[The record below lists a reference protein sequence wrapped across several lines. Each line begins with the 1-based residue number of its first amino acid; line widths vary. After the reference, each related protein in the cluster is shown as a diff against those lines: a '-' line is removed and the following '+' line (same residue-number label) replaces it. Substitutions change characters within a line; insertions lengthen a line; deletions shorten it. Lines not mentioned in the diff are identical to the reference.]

1 MLNAQREFWKLDRTR
16 LIDVSPQREIISG
29 MEDVLH
35 RRQTYIFRREFNKF
49 TNPTGEY
56 IPSIRDVFE
65 GVPNPDE
72 TPCGFRPDEIFKL
85 PVRQIESGQHLDY
98 FNLNNYQISFS
109 FLNAFNIYIIYS

>member
-1 MLNAQREFWKLDRTR
+1 MDRTR

-65 GVPNPDE
+65 GVPSPDE
-72 TPCGFRPDEIFKL
+72 TPVDL
-85 PVRQIESGQHLDY
+85 GQTK
-98 FNLNNYQISFS
+98 
-109 FLNAFNIYIIYS
+109 FLNCLFVKLKVGII